1 MRIIQQRNKVSGRG
15 FLGGGEVRDLGAFQR
30 MGWRRWSRMT
40 LCFSSTL
47 LLVVGSLT
55 AQDVH
60 EQRHQ
65 ASISQ
70 AKRALEQVS
79 DVSAPES
86 FELLVRLADAHLR
99 AGDAAQATALYQ
111 QAIQRRGE
119 AEPYLWQY
127 GIALFFVNRFAE
139 GRDLFVKH
147 RKVNPR
153 DVENAAWHFLCA
165 AKATDLQKARKILL
179 PAPDDPRPP
188 MKQIL
193 TRLAGGDDQEI
204 EAAVA
209 ALVETPAYD
218 SARFYADLY
227 LGLIADAEG
236 DSAAAQRYIQQAAK
250 TKATNYM
257 ADVARVYWQH
267 LQNVQE

>member
-1 MRIIQQRNKVSGRG
+1 MRMVQQRNKVSGSG
-15 FLGGGEVRDLGAFQR
+15 FIGGEKVRDTWACQR
-30 MGWRRWSRMT
+30 MGWRRWFQRT
-40 LCFSSTL
+40 FCFSSAL

-70 AKRALEQVS
+70 AKRALEEAS
-79 DVSAPES
+79 DASAPEA

-99 AGDAAQATALYQ
+99 AGDAAEATALYQ

-119 AEPYLWQY
+119 AEPFLWQY

-147 RKVNPR
+147 RMVNPR

-165 AKATDLQKARKILL
+165 AKATNLQKARQILL

-209 ALVETPAYD
+209 VLVETPAHD

-236 DSAAAQRYIQQAAK
+236 DSAAARRYMRQAAK
-250 TKATNYM
+250 TKSTNYM

-267 LQNVQE
+267 LQNAQE